1 MKKTRSR
8 RRILGIMLALAMML
22 GLMPQSGFTS
32 KAANEASSW
41 TVNSD
46 GTYSLSQTA
55 VTNVIGNTPDSS
67 VTLVLIGTLGTNAT
81 ISGLPSGA
89 TVHSKTGSN
98 STAALILFDNK
109 VSNAELKT
117 ILTKVKFAPGT
128 TRVHIDLTTGE
139 TTADM
144 KEQVASDTTTF
155 FGVLNS
161 NGEAHAYQFKKGQ
174 KNWIEAFH
182 EAMSGT
188 DTLGGLKGYLATV
201 TTQDEA
207 VMLKGFFDSANTG
220 NTNGA
225 WTAGTSMKFGA
236 NDLTYETAS
245 KITPTNHGYSG
256 VATSVSNKKIIS
268 EQGTYYMPFDTT
280 HQSNSTYADY
290 YYWACGPEQGQ
301 SMKTAPW
308 ASGEPNNSDDA
319 KGGESCAV
327 APWGGNALLNDLS
340 PNAEVHGYF
349 LEFSVYAGGIDAGVN
364 YQSKNIY
371 FVKYDGNG
379 NTSGTAPAPQEKLS
393 GSALS
398 VAKAPEGFEQ
408 EGYTFT
414 GWNTKADGSGTAY
427 AAGAAYDKDE
437 TVTLYAQ
444 WKKDDKPKDVTVDYV
459 THVQN
464 KGWDKTAKKDGQV
477 SGTTGSSLRMEAIA
491 VKLEGNPNLGV
502 QYATHV
508 QDLGWTPWA
517 TNGEVSGTTNESKR
531 LEAVMM
537 KLTGT
542 DAEKYDIYYRVHVQ
556 NLGWLNWAK
565 NGQPAGSSGFGYRL
579 EAIQI
584 QVVPKGTAVKQ
595 NAEGVKSTSTV
606 GYSSKDKNNA
616 PEAEGIDTVN
626 VSYRTHI
633 QNAGWQ
639 NWKSNGAVAGSYGR
653 SLRLE
658 GINLKLTN
666 KDRTGGIRYKT
677 HIQNLGWEKNWHV
690 DGDTAGTTGR
700 SLRLE
705 AIDIELYGDMAD
717 FYDVYYR
724 VHVQNY
730 GWLNW
735 AKNGEHAGT
744 AGLKYRMEGIQ
755 VVIVPKEGTEPAANY
770 GNIKSVNT
778 KAFIQK

>member
-22 GLMPQSGFTS
+22 GLMPGSS
-32 KAANEASSW
+32 LASRAATAGSNW

-46 GTYSLSQTA
+46 GTLSMSETA
-55 VTNVIGNTPDSS
+55 AATVTAGMPDSKI
-67 VTLVLIGTLGTNAT
+67 TMVLIGTKGTGAK
-81 ISGLPSGA
+81 ISGLPTGTA
-89 TVHSKTGSN
+89 VHYKTGSSN
-98 STAALILFDNK
+98 TAALILYEAPQT
-109 VSNAELKT
+109 NAAIKQM
-117 ILTKVKFAPGT
+117 LTKVKFASGT
-128 TRVHIDLTTGE
+128 TQVHIDVTTGD
-139 TTADM
+139 TSNTM
-144 KEQVASDTTTF
+144 KAQVESSTTTF

-161 NGEAHAYQFKKGQ
+161 NGEAHAYQFIAQ
-174 KNWIEAFH
+174 TKNWFGAFDEAVR
-182 EAMSGT
+182 GT

-201 TTQDEA
+201 TTRDEA
-207 VMLKGFFDSANTG
+207 DMLLAFYNSASIQ

-225 WTAGTSMKFGA
+225 WTAGTALRYGA
-236 NDLTYETAS
+236 SATGYANAS
-245 KITPTNHGYSG
+245 AVSATNYSATDDNHYFKPHTESNPLGYAS
-256 VATSVSNKKIIS
+256 
-268 EQGTYYMPFDTT
+268 D
-280 HQSNSTYADY
+280 
-290 YYWACGPEQGQ
+290 YYWACGPEQGE
-301 SMKTAPW
+301 SLANAPW
-308 ASGEPNNSDDA
+308 NSGEPNNS
-319 KGGESCAV
+319 GGNETCAV
-327 APWGGNALLNDLS
+327 APWGGGSTLNDLPAS
-340 PNAEVHGYF
+340 TEVGGYF
-349 LEFSVYAGGIDAGVN
+349 LEFSVYEGGLTAGTSHASSDF
-364 YQSKNIY
+364 
-371 FVKYDGNG
+371 FVVTYDGNG
-379 NTSGTAPAPQEKLS
+379 NTSGKVPAPQEKLF
-393 GSALS
+393 GSALPIAS
-398 VAKAPEGFEQ
+398 PAGDFERD
-408 EGYTFT
+408 GYTFT
-414 GWNTKADGSGTAY
+414 GWNTKADGSGMDFGD
-427 AAGAAYDKDE
+427 GAIYTDNASM
-437 TVTLYAQ
+437 TLYAQ

-464 KGWDKTAKKDGQV
+464 KGWDKTVKKDGQV

-639 NWKSNGAVAGSYGR
+639 NWKSNGAVAGTYGR

-677 HIQNLGWEKNWHV
+677 HIQNLGWEKSWHV

-755 VVIVPKEGTEPAANY
+755 VVIVPKEGSAPAANY
-770 GNIKSVNT
+770 GNIKSVST